1 MKIQPI
7 TTTLKNKG
15 NISFGKFKKT
25 EDGSAKNPGFQGEL
39 QEAIKGGIDG
49 YIPEPEGRR
58 RPGGP
63 LTSVSK
69 IPSLDYKA

>member
-49 YIPEPEGRR
+49 YIPEPEGR
-58 RPGGP
+58 
-63 LTSVSK
+63 
-69 IPSLDYKA
+69 